1 MTFPAATTR
10 SHYEVG
16 VQYYDRGQY
25 DLAVRELSRV
35 VTSRRPAAG
44 QDAVLAHL
52 YLCEAYAG
60 LAASHAEREDWAAAE
75 ECLRKA
81 LRISPGYADLHYE
94 LARLCYL
101 NERFGEAALEVER
114 ALSINPDYLRAQ
126 YLDGLVQYQ
135 MGKLDEGVERMLDA
149 VRSGL
154 IVTANYLEKAIYLHQ
169 EAMYEEAATVFAAA
183 GITCGEEVAGG
194 IRLAKEQMSQ
204 GDAAGAAETV
214 QSLLER
220 WPDYSD
226 LHNLMGQVWM
236 AVGDRQK
243 AAVEFREALALNPNY
258 VAAQVNLELACGRA
272 DNQRAARASYEIA
285 LAMEP
290 GNPEARESISAA

>member
-35 VTSRRPAAG
+35 VTSRRRAAG
-44 QDAVLAHL
+44 QDAVLAHC

-135 MGKLDEGVERMLDA
+135 MGELDEGVERMLDA

-154 IVTANYLEKAIYLHQ
+154 SVLANYMEKAVYLHQ

-183 GITCGEEVAGG
+183 GITCGEDVAGG
-194 IRLAKEQMSQ
+194 IRLAREQMAQ
-204 GDAAGAAETV
+204 GDSAAAAGTV
-214 QSLLER
+214 RGLLDR
-220 WPDYSD
+220 WPDYPD
-226 LHNLMGQVWM
+226 LHNLMGQIWM
-236 AVGDRQK
+236 ATGDYRE
-243 AAVEFREALALNPNY
+243 AAGEFREAIALNPRY
-258 VAAQVNLELACGRA
+258 VAAHVHLGHACSRMGNEDA
-272 DNQRAARASYEIA
+272 A
-285 LAMEP
+285 LAAFEMAAALDP
-290 GNPEARESISAA
+290 ANQEAGRELSAG